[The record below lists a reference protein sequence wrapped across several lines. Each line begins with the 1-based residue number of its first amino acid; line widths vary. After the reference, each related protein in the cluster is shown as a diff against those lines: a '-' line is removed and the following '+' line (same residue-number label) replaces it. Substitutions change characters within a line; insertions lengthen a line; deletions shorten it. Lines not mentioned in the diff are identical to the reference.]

1 MLKETIE
8 VNEGAG
14 GIDLH
19 QLLDMLGAEGF
30 TRVLVEGGANVAS
43 SLVAGDLADEVVI
56 FRAAV
61 VVGPAGVR
69 ALGNYALSAIERSP
83 RYRQI
88 EAAIVGD
95 DQMRRYLRV

>member
-1 MLKETIE
+1 M
-8 VNEGAG
+8 
-14 GIDLH
+14 
-19 QLLDMLGAEGF
+19 
-30 TRVLVEGGANVAS
+30 RAS
-43 SLVAGDLADEVVI
+43 IYNACPEQ
-56 FRAAV
+56 
-61 VVGPAGVR
+61 GVR

>member
-1 MLKETIE
+1 ML
-8 VNEGAG
+8 A
-14 GIDLH
+14 
-19 QLLDMLGAEGF
+19 AEGF

-61 VVGPAGVR
+61 VVGPTGVR

>member
-1 MLKETIE
+1 M
-8 VNEGAG
+8 
-14 GIDLH
+14 
-19 QLLDMLGAEGF
+19 
-30 TRVLVEGGANVAS
+30 
-43 SLVAGDLADEVVI
+43 
-56 FRAAV
+56 
-61 VVGPAGVR
+61 VVGPTGVR